1 MNRIPQGMQELLAG
15 VTEKQAGNI
24 RDVPNSSEKKD
35 DQPLDR
41 NSVAELKKLFKEI
54 DSDGSGEVDR
64 TEFKVWLRCT
74 CAE

>member
-1 MNRIPQGMQELLAG
+1 MNRIPQGMQDLLAA
-15 VTEKQAGNI
+15 VTDKQGGNI
-24 RDVPNSSEKKD
+24 RDVPNSLEKKD

-64 TEFKVWLRCT
+64 TEFKVMAPMYKC
-74 CAE
+74 